1 MFRLVHHHGGSFGP
15 QNSTVAFILV
25 SRSSILSDI
34 GTFTNNGYRSD
45 VIDVVAIFVTL
56 PNFLDPKRTP

>member
-1 MFRLVHHHGGSFGP
+1 M
-15 QNSTVAFILV
+15 QNSTVAFIRV

-45 VIDVVAIFVTL
+45 VIDVVAIAIFVTL
-56 PNFLDPKRTP
+56 PNFLDPKRIP